1 MENNPST
8 IPSPIVSEN
17 DIALANAE
25 IKENPH
31 THIKDTS
38 WEEDLRAQMDNFEL
52 E

>member
-1 MENNPST
+1 MENNISST

-17 DIALANAE
+17 DIALANTE
-25 IKENPH
+25 IKENP
-31 THIKDTS
+31 HIKDTS